1 MVAMKYVRIYAD
13 EYGESHFEDRSFDL
27 TPTEFAPPAPPLFLS
42 VFHSADQYAFGR
54 IPPGWFGTWHPTPRR
69 QFFFQSAGEVEVKV
83 SDGEVRRFHP
93 GNIILLE
100 DTGGKGHITRVIG
113 TEDVCAAFVQ
123 LPDEISEP

>member
-1 MVAMKYVRIYAD
+1 MANPILRTARLI
-13 EYGESHFEDRSFDL
+13 SRPLSL
-27 TPTEFAPPAPPLFLS
+27 LLRPRPLFLS

-83 SDGEVRRFHP
+83 SDGGEVRRFHP